1 MAYSFENVPV
11 TELVVPVVR
20 ASTAVARLDERLHT
34 SSVREGWIERTHFAD
49 AAAALWL
56 EGELVQLED
65 LVLHDERMDV
75 RAPTHEL
82 TRAHAVLRA
91 RRRIYTAKPGWALS
105 PAGLRELA
113 GLSVLEETEGR
124 LAPEP
129 EKALPAEVIEETY
142 SEEDD
147 PLTAQFAALDAVLER
162 TNQIL
167 QGKKVPSRAQ
177 KQETVEQQDKN
188 RDRPSLV
195 YDLDWDEDARMAE
208 WTAVIDQT
216 NGMPAML
223 RAVIALDA
231 WGQIEVLQ
239 HGGWLGGL
247 LVASLLRQD
256 GLTLHHLPCLH
267 LGSRNIARERRRSP
281 DQTRRLLALLA
292 SIEAA
297 VELGLKEHDKLVLAR
312 AQMERRL
319 VNRRSNSKLP
329 DLIDLVLSRPMVS
342 TTMIQKALKVT
353 QQGAIN
359 LVEELALREMTGRK
373 RFRAWGV
380 L

>member
-1 MAYSFENVPV
+1 MAYSFANVPIAD
-11 TELVVPVVR
+11 LIGPVVR
-20 ASTAVARLDERLHT
+20 ASTALARLDERLHM
-34 SSVREGWIERTHFAD
+34 SSVREGWTERTHFAD

-91 RRRIYTAKPGWALS
+91 RRRVHSAKPDWALS
-105 PAGLRELA
+105 PPGLRELA
-113 GLSVLEETEGR
+113 GFGHQDENAGRLNQSTPAEDLEE
-124 LAPEP
+124 AEP
-129 EKALPAEVIEETY
+129 EE
-142 SEEDD
+142 D
-147 PLTAQFAALDAVLER
+147 PLAAHFAALDAVLER

-167 QGKKVPSRAQ
+167 KGKKVEPRAKETAEEPSASR
-177 KQETVEQQDKN
+177 EE
-188 RDRPSLV
+188 RPSLV

-208 WTAVIDQT
+208 WTSVVDQT
-216 NGMPAML
+216 NGLPAML

-247 LVASLLRQD
+247 LVASLLRSD

-267 LGSRNIARERRRSP
+267 LGSRNIARELRRSP
-281 DQTRRLLALLA
+281 DQTRRLLALLS
-292 SIEAA
+292 SIESA

-329 DLIDLVLSRPMVS
+329 DLIDLVLSRPVVT

>member
-1 MAYSFENVPV
+1 MAYSFANVPIGD
-11 TELVVPVVR
+11 LIGRVVR
-20 ASTAVARLDERLHT
+20 ASTALARLDERLHM
-34 SSVREGWIERTHFAD
+34 SSVRLGWTERTHFAD

-91 RRRIYTAKPGWALS
+91 RRRIHSAKPEWAIS
-105 PAGLRELA
+105 PSGLRELA
-113 GLSVLEETEGR
+113 GFGVQDENVGR
-124 LAPEP
+124 LEAQRS
-129 EKALPAEVIEETY
+129 LPADDTS
-142 SEEDD
+142 SEEED
-147 PLTAQFAALDAVLER
+147 PLAAHFAALDAVLER

-167 QGKKVPSRAQ
+167 KGKNVEPRAKETAEEPSARR
-177 KQETVEQQDKN
+177 EE
-188 RDRPSLV
+188 RPSLV
-195 YDLDWDEDARMAE
+195 YDLDWNEDARMAE
-208 WTAVIDQT
+208 WTAVLEQT
-216 NGMPAML
+216 DGMPAML

-247 LVASLLRQD
+247 LVASLLRKD
-256 GLTLHHLPCLH
+256 ELTLHHLPCLH
-267 LGSRNIARERRRSP
+267 LGSRNIARELRRSP
-281 DQTRRLLALLA
+281 DQTRRLLALLS

-297 VELGLKEHDKLVLAR
+297 VELGLKEHDKLLLAK

-329 DLIDLVLSRPMVS
+329 DLIDLVLSRPVVT

>member
-1 MAYSFENVPV
+1 MRSEA
-11 TELVVPVVR
+11 
-20 ASTAVARLDERLHT
+20 
-34 SSVREGWIERTHFAD
+34 IAD
-49 AAAALWL
+49 T
-56 EGELVQLED
+56 D
-65 LVLHDERMDV
+65 
-75 RAPTHEL
+75 
-82 TRAHAVLRA
+82 
-91 RRRIYTAKPGWALS
+91 
-105 PAGLRELA
+105 
-113 GLSVLEETEGR
+113 
-124 LAPEP
+124 
-129 EKALPAEVIEETY
+129 
-142 SEEDD
+142 SEEEED
-147 PLTAQFAALDAVLER
+147 PLAAHFAALDAVLER

-167 QGKKVPSRAQ
+167 EGKKVEPRAEARKETEETSASSRERTA
-177 KQETVEQQDKN
+177 
-188 RDRPSLV
+188 LV

-208 WTAVIDQT
+208 WMGVVDQT
-216 NGMPAML
+216 EGLPAML
-223 RAVIALDA
+223 RAIIALDA

-247 LVASLLRQD
+247 LVASLLRKD
-256 GLTLHHLPCLH
+256 ALTLHHLPCLH
-267 LGSRNIARERRRSP
+267 LGSRNIARELRRSP
-281 DQTRRLLALLA
+281 DQTRRLLALLS

-359 LVEELALREMTGRK
+359 LIEELALREMTGRK